1 MQEGRRVVLIRGR
14 MGTGLTQRYYV
25 ERVKSSQA
33 YYIEHINPTTTCH
46 YMYCILSD
54 TCTVTTQKYCEGITW
69 YG

>member
-33 YYIEHINPTTTCH
+33 YLSILILPLHATTCIA
-46 YMYCILSD
+46 Y
-54 TCTVTTQKYCEGITW
+54 
-69 YG
+69 